1 MSPKKSLFWA
11 VGIGD
16 IFALR
21 CTAGTSVKW
30 RNGDNEGKEWG
41 EYEKGAEKE
50 EKSFL
55 R

>member
-1 MSPKKSLFWA
+1 ME
-11 VGIGD
+11 GGD
-16 IFALR
+16 S
-21 CTAGTSVKW
+21 G
-30 RNGDNEGKEWG
+30 GKEWG